1 MDIDIKQHVSELLAD
16 YDPESPDVTADSLRS
31 LWLKFEPKSIEGIKA
46 EQRLQQETIGIPIPV
61 LKHFSKS
68 IAKVARNRVA
78 DFIPLCRALWE
89 RYGREGRVVTLPVLG
104 AMELSDPKAI
114 IPLLMIL
121 CRDCFTW
128 EDCDRLA
135 MDALEPI
142 IRKQPD
148 KWLESIEPWLEDDN
162 KWLRRAGVT
171 VVGRMAMKHPVY
183 TKRCME
189 LTERL
194 LWDEDLDVK
203 RAVSFAIRISVRGEL
218 EPVLE
223 FMKRH
228 VPPGNPAATWVLCDV
243 IRSMGKAYLP
253 NFTPLSPKYEQWLAN
268 PSTNAR
274 DRKSIQSAIRI
285 LKNASSH

>member
-61 LKHFSKS
+61 LKQFSKS